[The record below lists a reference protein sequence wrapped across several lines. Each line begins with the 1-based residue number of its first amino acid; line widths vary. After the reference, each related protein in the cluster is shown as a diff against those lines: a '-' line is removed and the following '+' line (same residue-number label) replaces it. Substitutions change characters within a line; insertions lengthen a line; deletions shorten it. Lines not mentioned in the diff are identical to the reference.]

1 MHAHSHTFARAR
13 AIIHRYIHAHACNT
27 LIQTHA
33 HSQLYIISLYNYLIK
48 YFMYTCAYTNKKV
61 LNETKVVQKENVL
74 NISFKKHF
82 QQRLRPHLLE
92 AYDAPLD
99 SLYIGNR
106 K

>member
-1 MHAHSHTFARAR
+1 
-13 AIIHRYIHAHACNT
+13 
-27 LIQTHA
+27 
-33 HSQLYIISLYNYLIK
+33 
-48 YFMYTCAYTNKKV
+48 MYTCAYTNKKV

-74 NISFKKHF
+74 NISFKKRF

-99 SLYIGNR
+99 SLYTGNR